1 MEPNNMIYLIIKEQI
16 YEGLNNSYFVVDQ
29 TEDLDKA
36 NDILRGYN
44 LINKT
49 NKNILHSIIKYESPL
64 VLTREVA

>member
-36 NDILRGYN
+36 NDILQGYN

-64 VLTREVA
+64 VLTKEVA

>member
-1 MEPNNMIYLIIKEQI
+1 MIYLIIKEQI

-36 NDILRGYN
+36 NDILQGYN

-49 NKNILHSIIKYESPL
+49 NKNILHSIINEDL
-64 VLTREVA
+64 F

>member
-36 NDILRGYN
+36 NDILQGYN

>member
-1 MEPNNMIYLIIKEQI
+1 MIYLIIKEQI
-16 YEGLNNSYFVVDQ
+16 YEGLNISYFVVDQ

>member
-1 MEPNNMIYLIIKEQI
+1 MIYLIIKEQI

>member
-1 MEPNNMIYLIIKEQI
+1 MIYLIIKEQI

-36 NDILRGYN
+36 NDILQGYN

>member
-1 MEPNNMIYLIIKEQI
+1 MIYLIIKEQI

-36 NDILRGYN
+36 NDILQGYN

-64 VLTREVA
+64 GLTEEDA

>member
-1 MEPNNMIYLIIKEQI
+1 MIYLIIKEQI

-36 NDILRGYN
+36 NDILQGYN

-49 NKNILHSIIKYESPL
+49 NKNILHSIIIFESPL

>member
-64 VLTREVA
+64 VLTKEVA

>member
-1 MEPNNMIYLIIKEQI
+1 MVHNNIIYLIIKEQI

-36 NDILRGYN
+36 NDILQGYN

>member
-64 VLTREVA
+64 LLTEEVA

>member
-1 MEPNNMIYLIIKEQI
+1 MIYLIIKEQI

-36 NDILRGYN
+36 NDILQGYN

-64 VLTREVA
+64 VLTKEVA

>member
-36 NDILRGYN
+36 NYILRGYN

-64 VLTREVA
+64 VLTKEVA

>member
-1 MEPNNMIYLIIKEQI
+1 MVHNNIIYLIIKEQI

>member
-1 MEPNNMIYLIIKEQI
+1 MIYLIIKEQI

-64 VLTREVA
+64 VLTKEMEVA

>member
-1 MEPNNMIYLIIKEQI
+1 MIYLIIKEQI

-36 NDILRGYN
+36 NVILQGYN